1 MPDDD
6 STYVDEAG
14 LQARNLSDPRAMRAL
29 AHPRRLELL
38 ELLHRSGALTA
49 TQCADALGDSPAGCS
64 YHLRQLARY
73 GFVEEAPGG
82 VGRERPWRRV
92 KAGLR
97 FSTGLDEMSPAQRA
111 AADLLVGVVA
121 ARRDAWVAQW
131 RATRDRAPRRW
142 REASAESDFGFW
154 ATPDE
159 VEQLNAKIYE
169 LLAPFQQR
177 TFDEERPRDGEAE
190 LVTYLVY
197 AFPQLSAAAGAT
209 AQPDATG
216 ETGDAAEAST
226 TRDQTPEPN
235 GDQTCEDGQTD
246 A

>member
-1 MPDDD
+1 MPEENPI
-6 STYVDEAG
+6 YVDEGG
-14 LQARNLSDPRAMRAL
+14 LHARDLSDPRAMRAL

-49 TQCADALGDSPAGCS
+49 TQCAEALGDSPAGCS

-111 AADLLVGVVA
+111 ASDLLVGVVA
-121 ARRDAWVAQW
+121 ARRDAWVAHW

-159 VEQLNAKIYE
+159 VEELNAKIYE

-177 TFDEERPRDGEAE
+177 TFDEERPHDAEAE
-190 LVTYLVY
+190 LVTYLLY
-197 AFPQLSAAAGAT
+197 AFPQLS
-209 AQPDATG
+209 
-216 ETGDAAEAST
+216 
-226 TRDQTPEPN
+226 DQTS
-235 GDQTCEDGQTD
+235 EDGPTD